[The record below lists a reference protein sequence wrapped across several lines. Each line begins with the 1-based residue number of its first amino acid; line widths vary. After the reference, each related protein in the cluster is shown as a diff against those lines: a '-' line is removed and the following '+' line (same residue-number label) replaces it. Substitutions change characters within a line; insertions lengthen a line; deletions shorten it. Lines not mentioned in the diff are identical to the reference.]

1 MVNRVLIQ
9 GGQAAAMRVSL
20 PGYDVVSATPDQ
32 TCFDAR
38 WSGFIPY
45 IKGTVQ
51 GANDVA
57 ATINYGETLDVAPF
71 FSGYAQGINS
81 GTGLPT
87 TAYGNTPFMLRGG
100 GTDQWLYVLTTT
112 SYMQLRVK
120 YGGQVFRLTYQLF
133 KRPAG

>member
-20 PGYDVVSATPDQ
+20 PGYDVNSATPDQ
-32 TCFDAR
+32 TCFDSR

-45 IKGTVQ
+45 LKGTVQ

-57 ATINYGETLDVAPF
+57 VTVNFGETLDVAPF
-71 FSGYAQGINS
+71 FSGYGQSMS
-81 GTGLPT
+81 GGVPT
-87 TAYGNTPFMLRGG
+87 TSYGNTPFMLRGG

-120 YGGQVFRLTYQLF
+120 YGAQAFRLTYQLF

>member
-1 MVNRVLIQ
+1 MVQRVLIQ
-9 GGQAAAMRVSL
+9 GGAAATMRCSL

-45 IKGTVQ
+45 IKGVVQ
-51 GANDVA
+51 GANDVPV
-57 ATINYGETLDVAPF
+57 TVGFGETLDVAPF
-71 FSGYAQGINS
+71 FAGYTQDIFGGA
-81 GTGLPT
+81 PT
-87 TAYGNTPFMLRGG
+87 TAFGNTPFMLRGG
-100 GTDQWLYVLTTT
+100 GIDQWIYVLTTT

-120 YGGQVFRLTYQLF
+120 YNTNTFRLTYTLF